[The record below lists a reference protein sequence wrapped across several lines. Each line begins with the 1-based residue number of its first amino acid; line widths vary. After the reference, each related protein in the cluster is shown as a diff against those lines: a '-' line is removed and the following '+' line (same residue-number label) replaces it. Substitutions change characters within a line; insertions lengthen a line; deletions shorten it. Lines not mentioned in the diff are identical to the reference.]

1 MNGMSIWKVTTTVF
15 FFLCYCIVDDCLV
28 LARTSRQGGFPK
40 FITRSC
46 GIRNV
51 HWFPTRDP
59 RIIGGEIP
67 PRGAVPWQVDVR
79 VKRKHRC
86 GGVILGEQLIATAA
100 HCVREDDDVFVI
112 LGSYDDKP
120 NPYEQVIRVQTVTRH
135 PEFRINGPYSNDIAL
150 LLLENQIKMG
160 KYVQKACLPHDQIS
174 DGNWCEV
181 SGWGVSDTKKNL
193 EKSAMLHSAAVP
205 IISLETCR
213 KEEIYGGRIQEI
225 LDTMLCAGHLRGGID
240 ACGGDSGGPLMCD
253 RDGRLELTG
262 IVSWGDGCAKSN
274 RPGVYT
280 RIASYLSWIQETA
293 HLLGVDYN

>member
-1 MNGMSIWKVTTTVF
+1 MSIWKVTT
-15 FFLCYCIVDDCLV
+15 LLLYACYVVTYHCCNFVA
-28 LARTSRQGGFPK
+28 ARMCRQGGFPK

-79 VKRKHRC
+79 IKRKHRC
-86 GGVILGEQLIATAA
+86 GGVILSEQLIITAA
-100 HCVREDDDVFVI
+100 HCVREDDDVFVV
-112 LGSYDDKP
+112 LGSYDEKP
-120 NPYEQVIRVQTVTRH
+120 NQHEQVIRVQTVTRH

-150 LLLENQIKMG
+150 LLLESQINMG
-160 KYVQKACLPHDQIS
+160 NYVQKACLPHAQIS
-174 DGNWCEV
+174 DGSWCEV
-181 SGWGVSDTKKNL
+181 SGWGIRDTKSL
-193 EKSAMLHSAAVP
+193 EKSTMLRSAAVP

-213 KEEIYGGRIQEI
+213 KDDIYGGRVQAI

-253 RDGRLELTG
+253 RDGRLELAG

-280 RIASYLSWIQETA
+280 RIASYLTWIQETA
-293 HLLGVDYN
+293 QQLGVDYN